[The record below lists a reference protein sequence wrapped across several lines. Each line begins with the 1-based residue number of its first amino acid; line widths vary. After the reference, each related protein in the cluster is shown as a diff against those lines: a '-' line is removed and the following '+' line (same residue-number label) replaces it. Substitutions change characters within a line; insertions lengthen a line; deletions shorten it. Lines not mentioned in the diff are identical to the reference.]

1 MEQLFHFS
9 EKGDEKKTEAYAL
22 ISRRKFLTA
31 CGLGLGASLAF
42 AGFKTLTGGAA
53 FVPGS
58 RALLGGKTSAPGRP
72 VLAATDAGIASG
84 PETGAETSPPEVVAE
99 DAALRDYLYKM
110 RHFDAPHPGDIYLTA
125 AQAPLFVSVRAK
137 LEALQKHVGHLN
149 FQVLSLDEGRV
160 QARRM
165 AGGDGGFTPEELAFM
180 EELFYADAGNYGF
193 LDQKPFNSLAYAIPP
208 REVTKVAGMG
218 NYIYRGAAEARWQEI
233 HKLLGDEV
241 VLTSGV
247 RGVLKQFLLF
257 LNKAERNNGNLSL
270 ASRSLAP
277 PGYSY
282 HGVGDFDVGQR
293 GLAEKNFTGAFTET
307 PVFAALSELGYI
319 ALRYPQDNLLGVR
332 FEPWHIR
339 VVEQPV

>member
-1 MEQLFHFS
+1 MI
-9 EKGDEKKTEAYAL
+9 T
-22 ISRRKFLTA
+22 RRKFLAA
-31 CGLGLGASLAF
+31 CGLGLGAGLAF
-42 AGFKTLTGGAA
+42 AGFKTLAGRAA
-53 FVPGS
+53 LVPGG
-58 RALLGGKTSAPGRP
+58 RALLGGKTPAPGRP
-72 VLAATDAGIASG
+72 TLAATDAGIAAG
-84 PETGAETSPPEVVAE
+84 PEAHAEAVTE
-99 DAALRDYLYKM
+99 DEALRDYLYKM
-110 RHFDAPHPGDIYLTA
+110 RHFDAPHLGDIYLTA
-125 AQAPLFVSVRAK
+125 AQIPLFTSVRAK

-165 AGGDGGFTPEELAFM
+165 AGGDGGFTSEELSFM

-193 LDQKPFNSLAYAIPP
+193 LDQKPFNSLTYAIPV
-208 REVTKVAGMG
+208 REVTKVPGMG
-218 NYIYRGAAEARWQEI
+218 NYIYRGAAAARWGEI

-307 PVFAALSELGYI
+307 PVFAALNELGYI
-319 ALRYPQDNLLGVR
+319 TLRYPQDNLLGVR

>member
-1 MEQLFHFS
+1 M
-9 EKGDEKKTEAYAL
+9 

-42 AGFKTLTGGAA
+42 AGFKALTGGAA

-319 ALRYPQDNLLGVR
+319 TLRYPRDNLLGVR

>member
-1 MEQLFHFS
+1 M
-9 EKGDEKKTEAYAL
+9 

-42 AGFKTLTGGAA
+42 AGFRALTGGAA
-53 FVPGS
+53 FVPGG
-58 RALLGGKTSAPGRP
+58 RTLLGGLAPVPGKP
-72 VLAATDAGIASG
+72 ALAATDAGIAAG
-84 PETGAETSPPEVVAE
+84 PESNAEALAPENMAE

-125 AQAPLFVSVRAK
+125 AQIPLFVSVRAK

-193 LDQKPFNSLAYAIPP
+193 LDQKPFNSLTYAIPA

-218 NYIYRGAAEARWQEI
+218 NYIYRGAAEARWGEI
-233 HKLLGDEV
+233 HKQIGRAHV
-241 VLTSGV
+241 
-247 RGVLKQFLLF
+247 
-257 LNKAERNNGNLSL
+257 
-270 ASRSLAP
+270 
-277 PGYSY
+277 
-282 HGVGDFDVGQR
+282 
-293 GLAEKNFTGAFTET
+293 
-307 PVFAALSELGYI
+307 
-319 ALRYPQDNLLGVR
+319 
-332 FEPWHIR
+332 
-339 VVEQPV
+339 